1 MFDNI
6 QHPFMV
12 KISERPGIQGAYLN
26 TIRAINSKPTANIK
40 LIEDKLNASP
50 LKSGR
55 GHGCPLSPNLL
66 NIALD
71 VLVRAIRQRRSRGYK
86 LEKEEVKVSLF
97 TDDMVIYSS
106 HPKKFYQKTPTADK
120 HLQQSG

>member
-1 MFDNI
+1 MLSKMEKKQNEIKTYEHLIRCWKKMFDNI

-26 TIRAINSKPTANIK
+26 TIKAINSKPTANIK

-50 LKSGR
+50 LKSGT

-71 VLVRAIRQRRSRGYK
+71 VLVRAIRQ
-86 LEKEEVKVSLF
+86 LKEIKGIQIGKGKS
-97 TDDMVIYSS
+97 
-106 HPKKFYQKTPTADK
+106 
-120 HLQQSG
+120 QSITIHR